1 MDRIQPALKV
11 NNLSKSYASVKAVDG
26 ISFEV
31 KHGEIFGMLG
41 PNGAGKTST
50 IRMILDIIKPDSGQ
64 IEVLGGSMSED
75 KKALIGYLPE
85 ERGLYEDMT
94 LLDTQLFLG
103 QLKGLSKNQAL
114 TRTEKYLRTVEL
126 WDVRE
131 RKIEALSRGMTQKA
145 QFVAATLHEPELIIV
160 DEPFSGLDPINT
172 QMIKS
177 LLDQMR
183 ERGSAIIM
191 STHQMNRVE
200 EMCSRIMLIDHG
212 KQVLY
217 GSVADIRTQYAP
229 HAIEVELEGELP
241 DLTGLAKRE
250 QINGAHRLLLKEGTN
265 PEQLL
270 RVLANSDKVQIRRF
284 EELRA
289 SLEEIFVEVVGTEH
303 YQQEQTA

>member
-94 LLDTQLFLG
+94 LLDTLLFLG

-191 STHQMNRVE
+191 
-200 EMCSRIMLIDHG
+200 
-212 KQVLY
+212 
-217 GSVADIRTQYAP
+217 
-229 HAIEVELEGELP
+229 
-241 DLTGLAKRE
+241 
-250 QINGAHRLLLKEGTN
+250 
-265 PEQLL
+265 
-270 RVLANSDKVQIRRF
+270 
-284 EELRA
+284 
-289 SLEEIFVEVVGTEH
+289 
-303 YQQEQTA
+303 